1 MLDTTTTNVRFG
13 DIFFF
18 FGSMTKISLL
28 IINLTLQKKD
38 FVTKYFTIKFSL
50 QNNFLSIKLTTR
62 ELVEKN

>member
-13 DIFFF
+13 DIFFL
-18 FGSMTKISLL
+18 GSMTKISLL

-62 ELVEKN
+62 ELAEKN